1 MGKTN
6 SIPFAY
12 QKRGVF
18 YFSRR
23 VPADLQRHYQRDR
36 IVVSLKTSSVRA
48 AGVKASSLAARLDE
62 EWLTLRWTSQ
72 GDPLERFRSTS
83 VVVGTVSNAPSLSE
97 AQRFYVDARGQSR
110 PKTFRQAVQRSV
122 SVLTELRGDK
132 SIDAYSRQDANA
144 FRDALLA
151 RGLQPASVKRSINT
165 IRALMN
171 FTTKEYGLGDVKAFS
186 GVYFDNDAQPERT
199 RQPIPIEDIRAIQ
212 RHCAQ
217 VDDEARWLIS
227 LVSDTGMRLAEA
239 AGLTKDDIAL
249 NDPLPHVI
257 IRPHPWRRLKTRA
270 SERLVPLVGSAR
282 WAAERALA
290 NSGSPFLFPKYCSKA
305 GCNSNSASAAL
316 NKWLKPRLTKGG
328 VMHSFRHSF
337 RDRLRAVECPTPIMD
352 RLGGWTLGGIG
363 EGYGNGYKLD
373 VLAKW
378 MEQIA

>member
-1 MGKTN
+1 M
-6 SIPFAY
+6 
-12 QKRGVF
+12 
-18 YFSRR
+18 
-23 VPADLQRHYQRDR
+23 
-36 IVVSLKTSSVRA
+36 
-48 AGVKASSLAARLDE
+48 
-62 EWLTLRWTSQ
+62 
-72 GDPLERFRSTS
+72 ERFRSTS

-171 FTTKEYGLGDVKAFS
+171 FTTKEYGLRDIKAFS

-249 NDPLPHVI
+249 NDPFPHVI

>member
-171 FTTKEYGLGDVKAFS
+171 FTTKEYGLRDIKAFS

-249 NDPLPHVI
+249 NDPFPHVI

-282 WAAERALA
+282 WAAER
-290 NSGSPFLFPKYCSKA
+290 
-305 GCNSNSASAAL
+305 
-316 NKWLKPRLTKGG
+316 
-328 VMHSFRHSF
+328 
-337 RDRLRAVECPTPIMD
+337 
-352 RLGGWTLGGIG
+352 
-363 EGYGNGYKLD
+363 
-373 VLAKW
+373 
-378 MEQIA
+378 

>member
-171 FTTKEYGLGDVKAFS
+171 FTTKEYGLRDIKAFS

>member
-171 FTTKEYGLGDVKAFS
+171 FTTKEYGLRDIKAFS

-249 NDPLPHVI
+249 NDPFPHVI

-270 SERLVPLVGSAR
+270 SDRLVPLVGSAR

>member
-83 VVVGTVSNAPSLSE
+83 VLVGTVSNAPSLSE

-171 FTTKEYGLGDVKAFS
+171 FTTKEYGLRDIKAFS

-249 NDPLPHVI
+249 NDPFPHVI

>member
-171 FTTKEYGLGDVKAFS
+171 FTTKEYGLRDIKAFS

-249 NDPLPHVI
+249 NDPFPHVI

-352 RLGGWTLGGIG
+352 RLGGWTLGVIG
-363 EGYGNGYKLD
+363 EGYVNGYKLD